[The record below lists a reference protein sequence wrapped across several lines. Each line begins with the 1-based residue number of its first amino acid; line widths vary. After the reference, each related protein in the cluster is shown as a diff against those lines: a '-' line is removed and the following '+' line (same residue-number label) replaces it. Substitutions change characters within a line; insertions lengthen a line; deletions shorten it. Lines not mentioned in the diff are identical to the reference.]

1 MPNTANYA
9 ERWEPELLEILTQ
22 DSLIS
27 PFITTAVKWLSAK
40 TFHFTQMSTS
50 GYKSHNRNGG
60 WNRGAFVQ
68 TDVPFT
74 LSHDRDIEFLVDKL
88 DVDETNATA
97 SMENI
102 SKTFV
107 RTQEVPEAN
116 ALFFSRVAA
125 QAKKLDG
132 YHSSTALSDYTAA
145 NVFSKIKKALG
156 SGSSADIRLWAR
168 LWSMSDMR

>member
-60 WNRGAFVQ
+60 WNRGVFVQ

-74 LSHDRDIEFLVDKL
+74 VTHDYLPERRKRRMLLSQPDFL
-88 DVDETNATA
+88 
-97 SMENI
+97 
-102 SKTFV
+102 
-107 RTQEVPEAN
+107 
-116 ALFFSRVAA
+116 
-125 QAKKLDG
+125 
-132 YHSSTALSDYTAA
+132 
-145 NVFSKIKKALG
+145 
-156 SGSSADIRLWAR
+156 AR
-168 LWSMSDMR
+168 LKLKHAEPGARTTRERLDPNFEFHGG